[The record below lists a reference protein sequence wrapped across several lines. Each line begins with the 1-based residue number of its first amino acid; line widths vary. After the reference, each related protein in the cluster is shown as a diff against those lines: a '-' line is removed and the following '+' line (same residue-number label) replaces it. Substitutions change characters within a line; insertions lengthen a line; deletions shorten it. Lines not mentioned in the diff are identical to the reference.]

1 MEFSSPAP
9 HPPLSRRGGRRRWTR
24 LEAICRGRT
33 VTIKINGV
41 VVNQAVDVFP
51 GHGKILLQNEGHE
64 VYFRNFT
71 ISPLKETK

>member
-1 MEFSSPAP
+1 M
-9 HPPLSRRGGRRRWTR
+9 
-24 LEAICRGRT
+24 EAICRGRT

-51 GHGKILLQNEGHE
+51 SHGKILLQNEGHE